1 MDVVSTLKKRSPEW
15 LNKTVAPVKQLEK

>member
-1 MDVVSTLKKRSPEW
+1 MDVVSTLKKRSLAL

>member
-1 MDVVSTLKKRSPEW
+1 MAVASTLKKRSLAL